1 MDTEMCHPDPPSGRG
16 LFPQMQEELLAESL
30 QLSVPPRMAVVTKP
44 PCPRSH
50 PPHSSLHPVTN
61 VVEGRL

>member
-1 MDTEMCHPDPPSGRG
+1 MDTEMCHPNAPSGRG
-16 LFPQMQEELLAESL
+16 LFPQMQGELLAESL
-30 QLSVPPRMAVVTKP
+30 QLSVPPVMVVVTKP

-50 PPHSSLHPVTN
+50 PSHSNLHPVTD